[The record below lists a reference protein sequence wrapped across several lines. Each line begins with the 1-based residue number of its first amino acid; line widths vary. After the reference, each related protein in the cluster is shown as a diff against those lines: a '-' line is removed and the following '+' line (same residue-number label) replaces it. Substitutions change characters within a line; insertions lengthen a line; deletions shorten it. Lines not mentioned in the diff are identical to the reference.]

1 MPCPLCDDT
10 GWKPIDESGIR
21 RVVRCECWRQG
32 RNEKR
37 LAEAGIE
44 PRYKHCN
51 LDNFRTD
58 TDSLIQAV
66 NRCRAFVD
74 HYPVVDKGLLFI
86 GEPGV
91 GKTHLATAV
100 LRLAVEKTGA
110 YGLFVDVRK
119 LLRTIKDTYN
129 PVVKATELEVIRPV
143 MEAQL
148 LVMDDLGAEKTSE
161 WVDETMNLI
170 VNTRYNQRLP
180 TIFTTNY
187 LDRDPDD
194 KSVAEVLIERVG
206 FRIHSRLHEMC
217 EFLELQS
224 LDYRKAGGDASPET
238 LDRLEKH
245 GRKVATSGLP
255 SRGKSVRAQL
265 RRQGGSLDLK
275 WPGGRAGS

>member
-1 MPCPLCDDT
+1 MSCEICDDT
-10 GWKPIDESGIR
+10 GWKPIEEDGVR
-21 RVVRCECWRQG
+21 RVVRCDCWRLG
-32 RNEKR
+32 RNSKSLEN
-37 LAEAGIE
+37 AGIE
-44 PRYKHCN
+44 PRYKKCS

-58 TDSLIQAV
+58 TESQLDAV
-66 NRCRAFVD
+66 RRCRTFID
-74 HYPVVDKGLLFI
+74 QYPVVEKGLLFMGI
-86 GEPGV
+86 PGV

-100 LRLAVEKTGA
+100 LRLAIEKTGA

-129 PVVKATELEVIRPV
+129 PVVKTTEFEVIRPV

-170 VNTRYNQRLP
+170 INTRYNKRLT

-187 LDRDPDD
+187 LEREPDD

-206 FRIHSRLHEMC
+206 FRIHSRLFEMC
-217 EFLELQS
+217 EFIELRAF
-224 LDYRKAGGDASPET
+224 DHRKIGDDVSPET

-245 GRKVATSGLP
+245 GRKSTTNGLP
-255 SRGKSVRAQL
+255 ARGKSVRAQL
-265 RRQGGSLDLK
+265 RRETGFLDLK
-275 WPGGRAGS
+275 WPGGKAGS